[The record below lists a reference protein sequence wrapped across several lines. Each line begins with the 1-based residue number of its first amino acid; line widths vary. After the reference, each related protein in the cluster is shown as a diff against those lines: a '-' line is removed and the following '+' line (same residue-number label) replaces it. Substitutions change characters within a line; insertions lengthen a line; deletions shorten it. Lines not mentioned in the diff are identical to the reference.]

1 MTKSLRTLRRILP
14 VVVSGALALS
24 ACGGSGSTFSSS
36 NDVFS
41 VNGKSYSKD
50 DFNTIS
56 QALVDLQ
63 QFTATNGKIKTE
75 DAQAIIQTLVR
86 YEAFAQFIDERGIT
100 ISDADR
106 KKVVDQAQAD
116 ETYQSAPPLLQ
127 ELLVN
132 LNLASTVLQDIKSP
146 SESELKALYETAPA
160 SSGALCLSHILVK
173 TKDEA
178 LDVLKDLE
186 SGVSFAEEAAKKS
199 IEPGAD
205 KSGGSLANN
214 GEKCSALTELQ
225 QGFDKDFMAGA
236 VAAKMGIPSGPVKS
250 SFGYHV
256 ILNHNYDDVKTSLT
270 KVLTKDSG
278 SLLLAGFM
286 TTADVKINSIYG
298 TWNDGTASF
307 N

>member
-1 MTKSLRTLRRILP
+1 VTKRPHTFRRFIPLL
-14 VVVSGALALS
+14 VSGVLALS
-24 ACGGSGSTFSSS
+24 ACGGSGSAITST
-36 NDVFS
+36 NEVFS
-41 VNGKSYSKD
+41 VNGQSYSKD

-63 QFTATNGKIKTE
+63 QFAATNGKIKTE
-75 DAQAIIQTLVR
+75 DAQSIIQTLVR
-86 YEAFAQFIDERGIT
+86 YEAFAQFIEKRGIT
-100 ISDADR
+100 IADAER
-106 KKVVDQAQAD
+106 KKVIEEAQSD
-116 ETYQSAPPLLQ
+116 EAYKNSPPLLQ
-127 ELLVN
+127 DLLVN
-132 LNLASTVLQDIKSP
+132 LNIASTVLQDIKP
-146 SESELKALYETAPA
+146 PTESELKALYEKSPA

-173 TKDEA
+173 TKAEA
-178 LDVLKDLE
+178 LDVLKDLD

-205 KSGGSLANN
+205 KSGGSLAEN
-214 GEKCSALTELQ
+214 GEKCSALTRLQ

-236 VAAKMGIPSGPVKS
+236 VAAKMGVPSGPVKS
-250 SFGYHV
+250 SFGYHI

-270 KVLTKDSG
+270 KVLANDSG

>member
-1 MTKSLRTLRRILP
+1 MTKSLRTLRRLIP

-24 ACGGSGSTFSSS
+24 ACGGSGSAISSS

-41 VNGKSYSKD
+41 VNGKSYTKD

-86 YEAFAQFIDERGIT
+86 YEAFAQFIEERGIT

-106 KKVVDQAQAD
+106 KKVVDQAKTD

-127 ELLVN
+127 DLLVN
-132 LNLASTVLQDIKSP
+132 LNLASTVLQSIKSP
-146 SESELKALYETAPA
+146 SASELKALYEKAPA

-178 LDVLKDLE
+178 LTVLKDLK
-186 SGVSFAEEAAKKS
+186 SGVSFADEAAKKS
-199 IEPGAD
+199 IEPGAA
-205 KSGGSLANN
+205 KSGGALTNN
-214 GEKCSALTELQ
+214 GEKCSTLTDLQ
-225 QGFDKDFMAGA
+225 QAFDKDFLAGA
-236 VAAKMGIPSGPVKS
+236 VAAKMGVPTGPVKT

-256 ILNHNYDDVKTSLT
+256 ILNHKYEDVQESLT
-270 KVLTKDSG
+270 KALSKDAG
-278 SLLLAGFM
+278 SNLLAGFM
-286 TTADVKINSIYG
+286 TTADVKVNSIYG
-298 TWNDGTASF
+298 TWNDGAASF
-307 N
+307 S